1 MIQEAR
7 SFRLLALDF
16 DGVIVDSVLECAV
29 VAYNGYHAFQGS
41 GSRIK
46 LPQEIPADT
55 LSKFRSMRPYIRSGE
70 DYLYLFQ
77 ALDEGITIADQV
89 EFDKFHDT
97 QLDRKEMYYRL
108 FYAERA
114 ALMVSDHESWIA
126 LNPLY
131 NGMVNFLQSLKPELL
146 LQIVSTKASR
156 YISEIL
162 DNNGIKLD
170 SEQIHQAGRG
180 SSKTDIISLLLQKN
194 NLSPGEVAFVDD
206 HPDTVYKVSKT
217 GVMCFLAGWG
227 YNDIEQQQLIID
239 SDIPV
244 IDLNDLKEIG
254 KYGNN

>member
-46 LPQEIPADT
+46 LPQEIPAET

-89 EFDKFHDT
+89 EFDKFYDT
-97 QLDRKEMYYRL
+97 QLDRKETYYQL

-146 LQIVSTKASR
+146 LQIVSTKASH

-162 DNNGIKLD
+162 DYNSIKLE
-170 SEQIHQAGRG
+170 SEQIHQAGR
-180 SSKTDIISLLLQKN
+180 
-194 NLSPGEVAFVDD
+194 NLSKSDIVKRLLEENQLSPEEVVFIDD
-206 HPDTVYKVSKT
+206 HPDTVQKVSKT
-217 GVMCFLAGWG
+217 GVGCFLAGWG
-227 YNDIEQQQLIID
+227 YNSADKLGIYT
-239 SDIPV
+239 SHKIPV
-244 IDLNDLKEIG
+244 IDIRKLIEIC
-254 KYGNN
+254 KK